1 MGPIKI
7 ECFLTFAGPLHQAAD
22 IIPLRSSK
30 PLRALLIAF
39 ACLLLGPALK
49 ADSPRV
55 FEIEINSVIE
65 PITVEIVSRGLAQAA
80 LDHASLVIVRID
92 TPGGLMDSMR
102 EIVSQLES
110 SPIPVVTYVA
120 PSGGRAASAGFF
132 ILESGDIAAMAPGT
146 NTGAAHPVA
155 MNGEMDPVMKQK
167 VENDAA
173 AAMRTLTTARGRN
186 ADVAQST
193 VLQSKSFTEHEALD
207 AHLIEIVAR
216 DEHDLLTQLDGRPI
230 KRFHGEQQVLHL
242 AGATIIRFDPSL
254 RQQILVLI
262 SDPNFALILLAI
274 GGLGIYSEFSAP
286 GMIFPGVIGS
296 ICALLALAALS
307 VLPISWLGASLLILS
322 AVFFALEVKFT
333 THGVLGLGGAAA
345 LVLGCLFL
353 IDSPLPEL
361 RIRPATA
368 LTVALP
374 FALITAFLV
383 TIAARARKN
392 KTAVGAG
399 AMVGEIGV
407 AVEDLNPEGRIFT
420 HGEYWAASSA
430 HPVKSGDK
438 VKVISIQGLALTVDK
453 IGDT

>member
-1 MGPIKI
+1 M
-7 ECFLTFAGPLHQAAD
+7 PLIYSEWNRRVD
-22 IIPLRSSK
+22 V
-30 PLRALLIAF
+30 RAPSLAF
-39 ACLLLGPALK
+39 ACVLLASALK
-49 ADSPRV
+49 ADPPRV
-55 FEIEINSVIE
+55 AEIQIDSVIE
-65 PITVEIVSRGLAQAA
+65 PVTVEIVSRGLTQAA
-80 LDHASLVIVRID
+80 SDHASLVIVKID

-102 EIVSQLES
+102 EIISQLES
-110 SPIPVVTYVA
+110 SPIPVVTYVT

-132 ILESGDIAAMAPGT
+132 ILESGDVAAMAPGT

-155 MNGEMDPVMKQK
+155 MGGGEMDAVMKLK

-173 AAMRTLTTARGRN
+173 AAMRTLTAARGRN
-186 ADVAQST
+186 TDVAQT
-193 VLQSKSFTEHEALD
+193 AVLQSKSFTEREALD
-207 AHLIEIVAR
+207 AHLIEIIAR
-216 DEHDLLTQLDGRPI
+216 DERDLLTQLDGRTI

-242 AGATIIRFDPSL
+242 SGATISTFEPSL
-254 RQQILVLI
+254 RQKVLVLI

-274 GGLGIYSEFSAP
+274 GALGIYSEFSAP
-286 GMIFPGVIGS
+286 GMILPGVIGS
-296 ICALLALAALS
+296 ICVLLALAALS
-307 VLPISWLGASLLILS
+307 VMPISWLGASLLILA

-333 THGVLGLGGAAA
+333 SHGVLGLGGAVA

-361 RIRPATA
+361 RIRPVIA

-392 KTAVGAG
+392 KTSVGSG

-430 HPVKSGDK
+430 RPVKSGEK

-453 IGDT
+453 IGDA